1 VRAEQ
6 YTVLRDED
14 PTSPPLVVVSR
25 TAELPARVADMSS
38 PAGSALLVT
47 RHGADPAALE
57 RARDILGSD
66 NVILAGDDEVDLL
79 LMRKELERKGFR
91 RILSEGGP
99 SLFGSMLDAGIVDE
113 VDLSLAP
120 RVVGG
125 SHPRIVRGGDLTVG
139 LEPTVL
145 VEEEGTVMGR
155 WLVRR

>member
-1 VRAEQ
+1 
-6 YTVLRDED
+6 
-14 PTSPPLVVVSR
+14 
-25 TAELPARVADMSS
+25 
-38 PAGSALLVT
+38 VT